1 MSEPK
6 LSKEDRVKYT
16 ASILACYL
24 ADGPKPYDDVKTH
37 FERLGVSRFDLKA
50 ARKELQVRTINT
62 GKTWLWEVPVTE
74 DEAYA

>member
-1 MSEPK
+1 MPEPK

-16 ASILACYL
+16 ASVLACYL
-24 ADGPKPYDDVKTH
+24 ADGPRPYDDVKAH
-37 FERLGVSRFDLKA
+37 FAGIGVSRFDLKA

-74 DEAYA
+74 GAEHA